1 MGEGSDVAVKQ
12 GSAPE
17 RRAQAPMTS
26 AVNWALLGLIIE
38 RPSYAYELA
47 QRFER
52 IYDDVLSLAGTSHVY
67 IALNALKGRSLV
79 EEIPGSGTSRQPK
92 PHYRA
97 TETGSEQYRAWLVGK
112 VSEDR
117 RRQRLFA
124 VQLAALTRDLQ
135 SALEVLAGCEACLE
149 PAGWVPIPIPN
160 PKRNGNGAPGHDVS
174 ELTGRLLSEENRLA
188 MAAKRQWLQYVREE
202 LEALA
207 NGRAGDEPARARL
220 KAPLRGAARVRRA
233 A

>member
-1 MGEGSDVAVKQ
+1 MKK

-47 QRFER
+47 HRFDR
-52 IYDDVLSLAGTSHVY
+52 IYDGVLSLSSVSHVY
-67 IALNALKGRSLV
+67 VALDALKGRSLI
-79 EEIPGSGTSRQPK
+79 EEVPGSGTGRQPK

-97 TETGSEQYRAWLVGK
+97 TGTGSEEYRARLVEQA
-112 VSEDR
+112 SEDR
-117 RRQRLFA
+117 RRERLFA
-124 VQLAALTRDLQ
+124 VQLAALTRAPQ

-149 PAGWVPIPIPN
+149 PAGWIPIPIPN
-160 PKRNGNGAPGHDVS
+160 SKRNQNGAPGHDVS
-174 ELTGRLLSEENRLA
+174 EVTERLMSEENRLA
-188 MAAKRQWLQYVREE
+188 VAAKRQWLQYAREE

-207 NGRAGDEPARARL
+207 NGQARDAPAQARRQALPERATRT
-220 KAPLRGAARVRRA
+220 RRA